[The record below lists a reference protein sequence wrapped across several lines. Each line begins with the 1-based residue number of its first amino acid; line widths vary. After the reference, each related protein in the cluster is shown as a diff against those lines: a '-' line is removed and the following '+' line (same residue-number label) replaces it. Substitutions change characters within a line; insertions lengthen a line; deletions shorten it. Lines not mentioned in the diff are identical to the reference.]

1 MLFFYLFYF
10 SFHSFSPL
18 ENLLTFNSSNSHRFT
33 VNYYRTMKKGA
44 ILLAKKKRNLSTVE
58 KITRVVAV
66 LMLIGT
72 LGAIILQVALTAMN
86 YK

>member
-10 SFHSFSPL
+10 SFQPFSLL

-33 VNYYRTMKKGA
+33 VNYYR
-44 ILLAKKKRNLSTVE
+44 AKKKRNLSTVE

>member
-1 MLFFYLFYF
+1 MLFFYLLSF
-10 SFHSFSPL
+10 SFQPFSLL
-18 ENLLTFNSSNSHRFT
+18 ENLLTFNSSNSRRFT
-33 VNYYRTMKKGA
+33 VNYYRT
-44 ILLAKKKRNLSTVE
+44 KKKRNLSTVE

-72 LGAIILQVALTAMN
+72 LGAIILQVALTALN

>member
-1 MLFFYLFYF
+1 MLFFYLLSF
-10 SFHSFSPL
+10 SFHSFSLL

-33 VNYYRTMKKGA
+33 VNYYRTQKKGA

>member
-1 MLFFYLFYF
+1 M
-10 SFHSFSPL
+10 
-18 ENLLTFNSSNSHRFT
+18 
-33 VNYYRTMKKGA
+33 
-44 ILLAKKKRNLSTVE
+44 LAKKKRNLSTVE

-86 YK
+86 YKYTESGREFMPDFYFLNCNFFSITNHIGF

>member
-1 MLFFYLFYF
+1 MTVWQMRF
-10 SFHSFSPL
+10 PL
-18 ENLLTFNSSNSHRFT
+18 EDGMKVIAEVRPKLTNWGKFS
-33 VNYYRTMKKGA
+33 
-44 ILLAKKKRNLSTVE
+44 LTVE

>member
-1 MLFFYLFYF
+1 M
-10 SFHSFSPL
+10 
-18 ENLLTFNSSNSHRFT
+18 
-33 VNYYRTMKKGA
+33 
-44 ILLAKKKRNLSTVE
+44 LAKKKRNRSTVE

>member
-1 MLFFYLFYF
+1 MLFFYLLSF
-10 SFHSFSPL
+10 SFQPFSLL
-18 ENLLTFNSSNSHRFT
+18 ENLLTFNSSNSRRFK
-33 VNYYRTMKKGA
+33 VNYYRTKKKGA

-72 LGAIILQVALTAMN
+72 LGAIILQVALTALN

>member
-1 MLFFYLFYF
+1 M
-10 SFHSFSPL
+10 
-18 ENLLTFNSSNSHRFT
+18 
-33 VNYYRTMKKGA
+33 
-44 ILLAKKKRNLSTVE
+44 LAKKKRNLSTVE

-86 YK
+86 YKLKESGRKSLPDFIF

>member
-1 MLFFYLFYF
+1 MA
-10 SFHSFSPL
+10 
-18 ENLLTFNSSNSHRFT
+18 N
-33 VNYYRTMKKGA
+33 
-44 ILLAKKKRNLSTVE
+44 KKRNLSTVE

-72 LGAIILQVALTAMN
+72 LGAIVLQVALTILN

>member
-1 MLFFYLFYF
+1 M
-10 SFHSFSPL
+10 
-18 ENLLTFNSSNSHRFT
+18 
-33 VNYYRTMKKGA
+33 
-44 ILLAKKKRNLSTVE
+44 AKKKRHLSTVE

-72 LGAIILQVALTAMN
+72 LGALILQVALTALN

>member
-10 SFHSFSPL
+10 SFQPFSLL
-18 ENLLTFNSSNSHRFT
+18 ENLLTFNSSNSRRFT
-33 VNYYRTMKKGA
+33 VNYYRAKKKGA

>member
-1 MLFFYLFYF
+1 MLFFYLLSF
-10 SFHSFSPL
+10 SFQPFSLL
-18 ENLLTFNSSNSHRFT
+18 ENLLTFNSSNSRRFT
-33 VNYYRTMKKGA
+33 VNYYRTKKKGA

>member
-1 MLFFYLFYF
+1 MIAPSVPININTATTRVIF
-10 SFHSFSPL
+10 
-18 ENLLTFNSSNSHRFT
+18 
-33 VNYYRTMKKGA
+33 
-44 ILLAKKKRNLSTVE
+44 STVE

-72 LGAIILQVALTAMN
+72 LGAIVLQVALTILN

>member
-10 SFHSFSPL
+10 SFHSFSTL

-33 VNYYRTMKKGA
+33 VNYYRT
-44 ILLAKKKRNLSTVE
+44 KKKRNLSTVE

>member
-1 MLFFYLFYF
+1 MLFFYLLSF
-10 SFHSFSPL
+10 SFQPFSLL
-18 ENLLTFNSSNSHRFT
+18 ENLLTFNSSNSRRFT
-33 VNYYRTMKKGA
+33 VNYYRTKKKGA

-72 LGAIILQVALTAMN
+72 LGAIILQVALTALN

>member
-1 MLFFYLFYF
+1 MLFFYLLSF
-10 SFHSFSPL
+10 SFQPFSLL
-18 ENLLTFNSSNSHRFT
+18 ENLLTFNSSNSRRFT
-33 VNYYRTMKKGA
+33 VNYYRTKKKGA

-72 LGAIILQVALTAMN
+72 IGAIILQVALTAMN

>member
-1 MLFFYLFYF
+1 M
-10 SFHSFSPL
+10 
-18 ENLLTFNSSNSHRFT
+18 
-33 VNYYRTMKKGA
+33 
-44 ILLAKKKRNLSTVE
+44 LAKKKRNLSTVE